1 MAIAYTEE
9 QLNNFDKAT
18 LVQLFLVQQAQLK
31 DIDTKL
37 QLLQEQVAVLN
48 NHWFGKSSEKL
59 DVDNQICFMEVDG
72 DIIFFNEAQKAPS
85 KKTKGERL
93 ADISN
98 LPVIPVNHM
107 MTEEELIAEFGEDG
121 WYQLEDEVYNRYR
134 FTPMKV
140 EIEAHHVGVYK
151 SKKDNHFKKATHPGY
166 LLRNSLVSPSLEAA
180 ILNAKYVN
188 AIPLYRQEQEFKRLG
203 LNITRAEMAHWTI
216 LCAERYL
223 SILYDYLHEKIY
235 DYHVIQADETPV
247 RVTKENRTEGPNI
260 TCGSTA
266 VAECIPINRSFC
278 TNTSRAAMQATQG
291 NS

>member
-37 QLLQEQVAVLN
+37 QLLLEQVAVLN
-48 NHWFGKSSEKL
+48 NHRFGKSSEKL

-72 DIIFFNEAQKAPS
+72 DIIFFNEAEAVDSLTEYDEEAPQKAPS

-107 MTEEELIAEFGEDG
+107 MTEEELIAEFGEVG

-151 SKKDNHFKKATHPGY
+151 SKKDNHFKKAKHPGY
-166 LLRNSLVSPSLEAA
+166 LV
-180 ILNAKYVN
+180 
-188 AIPLYRQEQEFKRLG
+188 
-203 LNITRAEMAHWTI
+203 W
-216 LCAERYL
+216 
-223 SILYDYLHEKIY
+223 
-235 DYHVIQADETPV
+235 YHLP
-247 RVTKENRTEGPNI
+247 
-260 TCGSTA
+260 
-266 VAECIPINRSFC
+266 
-278 TNTSRAAMQATQG
+278 
-291 NS
+291 